1 MSFAKKIEHQFET
14 RVFTNSAEAI
24 KEADIICTATNSTE
38 PFIHYN
44 DIKPDAHINA
54 IGSHTRNMREIA
66 VDVFKQAIIVVDQ
79 KEAALSEAGE
89 IIHAIESSVIDP
101 DSLLEIGFLLNDT
114 SPSFKDHLT
123 VFKSVGLAIQDIS
136 VAEKVYTNAVAN
148 QMGQC
153 IE

>member
-1 MSFAKKIEHQFET
+1 MTEFET
-14 RVFTNSAEAI
+14 RVFTDSAEAV

-44 DIKPDAHINA
+44 EIKPDAHINA

-66 VDVFKQAIIVVDQ
+66 ADVLKQAIIVVDQ

-89 IIHAIESSVIDP
+89 IIHAIESTVIDP
-101 DSLLEIGFLLNDT
+101 HSLLEIGFLLNDT
-114 SPSFKDHLT
+114 SVSFKNHLT

-136 VAEKVYTNAVAN
+136 VAEVVYKNAVAN
-148 QMGQC
+148 HMGQC
-153 IE
+153 V